1 MLSSWKMVGWQKIKR
16 EKIRVTGRRS
26 PAPAHAHSTHR
37 SHLVSASQWHISVLL
52 ADRHF
57 DAIAFSALNT
67 MKRQR
72 PDAPK
77 SRSMNAQVLCIAF
90 GRRLLSTVELAGVS
104 EPEIWAGVRS
114 TAHPGFVVSKIF
126 TTVLVRALINR
137 YPWTH
142 IVKER

>member
-1 MLSSWKMVGWQKIKR
+1 
-16 EKIRVTGRRS
+16 
-26 PAPAHAHSTHR
+26 
-37 SHLVSASQWHISVLL
+37 
-52 ADRHF
+52 
-57 DAIAFSALNT
+57 
-67 MKRQR
+67 
-72 PDAPK
+72 
-77 SRSMNAQVLCIAF
+77 MNAQVLCIAF